1 MARVAIT
8 ESELV
13 AALTAATASVA
24 PEDARTPA
32 QLAAAAKVPLSR
44 VMKTLR
50 ALHAEGRVAA
60 HRIPWVGIDGRSTTV
75 PAYTILPAT
84 KAKR

>member
-1 MARVAIT
+1 MARVTIT

-13 AALTAATASVA
+13 AALAAATKSEA
-24 PEDARTPA
+24 PQDARTPA
-32 QLAAAAKVPLSR
+32 QFAASAKVPLSR

-50 ALHAEGRVAA
+50 ALHAEGRVVS
-60 HRIPWVGIDGRSTTV
+60 HRIPHIGIDGRSMMV
-75 PAYTILPAT
+75 PAYTILPA

>member
-1 MARVAIT
+1 MARLAIT
-8 ESELV
+8 EQELI
-13 AALTAATASVA
+13 AALAEAARGSA

-32 QLAAAAKVPLSR
+32 QFAASANVPLSR

-50 ALHAEGRVAA
+50 ALHAQGRVVS
-60 HRIPWVGIDGRSTTV
+60 HRIPHTGIDGRSMMV
-75 PAYTILPAT
+75 PAYTILPA